1 MAHFEINLY
10 QPKAWEILSRSFQN
24 KRTASTYLFHG
35 PEGTGRWGL
44 AITFAALINCEKPS
58 KSENDILYPCGE
70 CPTCRKIFNL
80 GFEGLYFA
88 LPLGPHKDLEEAAE
102 LTTKLLEEKRNEP
115 FKILSSSTTANIP
128 IDLAREIKRSLS
140 LKGDPGMTRVVI
152 FYEMEKM
159 REQSADSLLKLI
171 EEPPKNTVI
180 IMISRRPEALL
191 STIQSRAQK
200 IKLSRVPILSG
211 EKYLI
216 EKYGLKETQAKLL
229 MRLGDSS
236 LGRAIE
242 LTNDSDEAE
251 SSHRAVGFLLF
262 KSLFDD
268 ASYATLAHIN
278 DMVDTR
284 DRGGADS
291 LLTLWES
298 LIRDCVNYSVLG
310 DETTLVNLD
319 FAPDIKRLSTRFAGS
334 QAAGQMADEI
344 KNTLE
349 GLHRNVHIQ
358 GAVTALALKMKSQIG
373 AARI

>member
-1 MAHFEINLY
+1 LTHFEIKQY
-10 QPKAWEILSRSFQN
+10 QPKAWEILSRSFENQ
-24 KRTASTYLFHG
+24 RAASTYLFHG

-44 AITFAALINCEKPS
+44 AISFAALLNCEKPV
-58 KSENDILYPCGE
+58 KNENDILRPCGE
-70 CPTCRKIFNL
+70 CLNCRKIFNL
-80 GFEGLYFA
+80 SFEGLYFA
-88 LPLGPHKDLEEAAE
+88 LPLAPHKDLEEAAE

-115 FKILSSSTTANIP
+115 FKILSSSATANIP

-140 LKGDPGMTRVVI
+140 LKSDPGMTRVVI

-159 REQSADSLLKLI
+159 RRESADSLLKLI

-191 STIQSRAQK
+191 LTIQSRAQK
-200 IKLSRVPILSG
+200 IKLSRVSLDAG
-211 EKYLI
+211 EKYLLD
-216 EKYGLKETQAKLL
+216 KYGIKETQARLL

-242 LTNDSDEAE
+242 LTNDSEETE
-251 SSHRAVGFLLF
+251 SSNRAVGFLLF

-268 ASYATLAHIN
+268 AAYATVAHIN

-284 DRGGADS
+284 DRGGADT
-291 LLTLWES
+291 LLALWES

-310 DETTLVNLD
+310 DETKLINLD
-319 FAPDIKRLSTRFAGS
+319 FVPDIKRFSNRIGGG
-334 QAAGQMADEI
+334 QAASQMADEI

-349 GLHRNVHIQ
+349 GLRRYVHIQ
-358 GAVTALALKMKSQIG
+358 GAVTALALKLKSHIS
-373 AARI
+373 AVRN